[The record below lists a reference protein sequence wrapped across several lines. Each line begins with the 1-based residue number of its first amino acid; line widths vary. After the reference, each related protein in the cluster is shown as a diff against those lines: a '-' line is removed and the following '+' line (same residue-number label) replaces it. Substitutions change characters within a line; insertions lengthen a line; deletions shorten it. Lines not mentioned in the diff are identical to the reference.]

1 MRLAIENRLARKV
14 EQLLEPVVGVGNVRA
29 QISAKIDPQRVIT
42 NEERYDPDGQVLRS
56 SQSIT
61 ESSQSAEGQ
70 SDSVSVNTN
79 LPDTSTAGEGATN
92 ASRSQRVRKP
102 ITSRS
107 RRASATRSKKPARS
121 SSFLSR
127 SRLTTRKRPPVKVK
141 KKRTAPIRFRGRRKK
156 CSNTL
161 E

>member
-1 MRLAIENRLARKV
+1 MRCDWLLKTASRVWLNSCLSPLSALAMCARRF
-14 EQLLEPVVGVGNVRA
+14 L
-29 QISAKIDPQRVIT
+29 AKIDPQRVIT

-92 ASRSQRVRKP
+92 ASRSQRVEE
-102 ITSRS
+102 
-107 RRASATRSKKPARS
+107 AQ
-121 SSFLSR
+121 
-127 SRLTTRKRPPVKVK
+127 
-141 KKRTAPIRFRGRRKK
+141 
-156 CSNTL
+156 
-161 E
+161 